1 MISMKKCL
9 STIFIMLFA
18 ISCSDNEIT
27 NKAPSFGYHVDKIVR
42 VNEGS
47 TSIGTFQAIDEDG
60 DEINYA
66 ISNIDMGIT
75 QDGEVTF
82 NLVPDFEIQEI
93 HSATITASN
102 DGGSDEINLT
112 VYIND
117 SDCEFDTA
125 ATFDV
130 CRFN

>member
-1 MISMKKCL
+1 MFSMKKCL
-9 STIFIMLFA
+9 STIFVMLFV
-18 ISCSDNEIT
+18 ISCSDNEIA
-27 NKAPSFGYHVDKIVR
+27 NQAPSFGYHVDKIVR

-60 DEINYA
+60 DDIIYSIA
-66 ISNIDMGIT
+66 NIDMDIT
-75 QDGEVTF
+75 QEGLVTF
-82 NLVPDFEIQEI
+82 NIVPDFEIQEI

>member
-1 MISMKKCL
+1 MDKYLYAMFVMFFLTSCGENDIS
-9 STIFIMLFA
+9 
-18 ISCSDNEIT
+18 NQP
-27 NKAPSFGYHVDKIVR
+27 PSFGYHVDKIVR

-47 TSIGTFQAIDEDG
+47 FDIGTFQATDPDG
-60 DEINYA
+60 DEIIYT
-66 ISNIDMGIT
+66 ISNVDMNINQEGL
-75 QDGEVTF
+75 VTF
-82 NLVPDFEIQEI
+82 NIVPDFETQEI
-93 HSATITASN
+93 HTAIIIASN
-102 DGGSDEINLT
+102 ENGSDEINLT

>member
-1 MISMKKCL
+1 MDKYL
-9 STIFIMLFA
+9 SIIFVMFFI
-18 ISCSDNEIT
+18 ISCSDNEIS
-27 NKAPSFGYHVDKIVR
+27 NKPPSFGNHIDKIVR

-47 TSIGTFQAIDEDG
+47 SSIGTFQAIDEDG
-60 DEINYA
+60 DEIVYT
-66 ISNIDMGIT
+66 ISNIDMDIT
-75 QDGEVTF
+75 QEGLVTF
-82 NLVPDFEIQEI
+82 NIVPDFEIQEI